1 MSPGPPRSESE
12 IDAEVERQCE
22 ALSRGTEEIVPPD
35 EFRARVRES
44 IQKGRPLRVKQ
55 GFDPTAPDI
64 HLGHTIGLR
73 KLRQFQELGH
83 TVVLIIGDYTGMIG
97 DPTDRS
103 ETRPRLTH
111 DQVSANAETYLRQF
125 FKVVRR
131 ERTEVHRNGEWFSKM
146 DFQAV
151 MELGASYTV
160 ARLLERDDFARRFR
174 DGVPISIHELFYPL
188 MQGYDSVQ
196 IRPDVEIG
204 ATEQKFNI
212 LVGRQLMKDRGMP
225 PQIALTLPVL
235 EGTDGVRRMSKSLG
249 NTIGIDEPPA
259 QMYGKTMSIPDVLV
273 MRYLELVTDV
283 VPAEIAALG
292 ERMPDD
298 PMAVKRRLATELVV
312 MYHGAEA
319 ARAAAE
325 EFERVFSR
333 RDGLP
338 EGIPEFS
345 IALDSAS
352 IWIVRLLR
360 DVGLA
365 ATNSEARRL
374 VRSGG
379 ITLDGERVTD
389 ENLEVPVDPPRSVV
403 LRKGKLGFA
412 RVRLSSRA
420 S

>member
-1 MSPGPPRSESE
+1 
-12 IDAEVERQCE
+12 
-22 ALSRGTEEIVPPD
+22 
-35 EFRARVRES
+35 
-44 IQKGRPLRVKQ
+44 
-55 GFDPTAPDI
+55 
-64 HLGHTIGLR
+64 
-73 KLRQFQELGH
+73 
-83 TVVLIIGDYTGMIG
+83 
-97 DPTDRS
+97 
-103 ETRPRLTH
+103 
-111 DQVSANAETYLRQF
+111 
-125 FKVVRR
+125 
-131 ERTEVHRNGEWFSKM
+131 M

-196 IRPDVEIG
+196 IRPDLEIG

-235 EGTDGVRRMSKSLG
+235 EGIDGVRRMSKSLG

-283 VPAEIAALG
+283 PRAEILALA
-292 ERMPDD
+292 ERMPGD
-298 PMAVKRRLATELVV
+298 PMAVKRRLAAEIVA

-319 ARAAAE
+319 ARVAAE

-333 RDGLP
+333 RDGIP
-338 EGIPEFS
+338 EEIPEFS

-389 ENLEVPVDPPRSVV
+389 ENLEVSADPPRSVV

-412 RVRLSSRA
+412 RVRLSSRVP
-420 S
+420 